1 VRALLI
7 PRRPRPPPPRA
18 LRRAPPPHAPPENA
32 SQPPTDRFKL
42 RNLKRTCWWTDAVTL
57 AEGDAFECTEM
68 SVVIAKGVVAGVAA
82 SSPSHGG
89 AGEVEELKKMVRRLS
104 QTNEELLAS
113 LREAPAAEK
122 EGGARQRPAAGS
134 ARARSKA
141 RK

>member
-1 VRALLI
+1 VPYLFPAARAL
-7 PRRPRPPPPRA
+7 PRPVRFAARRPPHTPPA
-18 LRRAPPPHAPPENA
+18 NA
-32 SQPPTDRFKL
+32 RQPPSDRFKL